1 MGDYLSCL
9 IYDEINRV
17 YIDRAPSD
25 KKKKKKNYIQ
35 ENVYFPIFKLSSTTS
50 NMDLLIL

>member
-1 MGDYLSCL
+1 MMKL
-9 IYDEINRV
+9 IGFILTEHLAI
-17 YIDRAPSD
+17 
-25 KKKKKKNYIQ
+25 KKKKKNYIQ